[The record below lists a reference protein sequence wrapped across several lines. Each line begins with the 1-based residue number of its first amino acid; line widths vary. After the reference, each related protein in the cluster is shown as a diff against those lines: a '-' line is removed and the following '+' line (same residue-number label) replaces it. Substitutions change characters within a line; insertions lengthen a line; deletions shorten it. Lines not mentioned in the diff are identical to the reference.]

1 MILVTRVTGHVGRA
15 GRLHTWPWRGASYC
29 CYPHMPA
36 RGKFV
41 NASRARAKV
50 NPRRFNLTSTLNA
63 APDADRTM
71 AGDPI
76 MVIRKGGHLLMAVA
90 ARAVAAVLLGI
101 GFSSQGKT
109 EGQATEPTNL
119 IAACAPCHGFEG
131 IGKDVEIP
139 NLAGQHDVYLSYQ
152 LRAFRSGRRKHPDM
166 SFMARDL
173 TDAEI
178 DALSSYY
185 SGLPPR

>member
-1 MILVTRVTGHVGRA
+1 MVKGGPLLVAGRA
-15 GRLHTWPWRGASYC
+15 
-29 CYPHMPA
+29 
-36 RGKFV
+36 F
-41 NASRARAKV
+41 
-50 NPRRFNLTSTLNA
+50 A
-63 APDADRTM
+63 AA
-71 AGDPI
+71 
-76 MVIRKGGHLLMAVA
+76 LLA
-90 ARAVAAVLLGI
+90 I
-101 GFSSQGKT
+101 GLSHQGKA
-109 EGQATEPTNL
+109 EVQATEATNL

-139 NLAGQHDVYLSYQ
+139 NLAGQHDVYLAYQ

-178 DALSSYY
+178 NALATYY